1 MAKTD
6 YQSIDEYQSVFPAGV
21 QERMQTI
28 RDIIHE
34 IVPEVEEVISYQIPC
49 FKYKGYLIYYAAFA
63 RHISLSY
70 PYSKELL
77 AQFETQLK
85 EYSVSKSAIQFP
97 DNKPLPLDLIRGIIT
112 FRVQENIQNEVT
124 KPKKKKAE

>member
-6 YQSIDEYQSVFPAGV
+6 YQSIDEYQSIFPAGA
-21 QERMQTI
+21 QERMQSI

-34 IVPEVEEVISYQIPC
+34 IVPDVEEVISYQIPC
-49 FKYKGYLIYYAAFA
+49 FKYKGYLIYYSAYAN
-63 RHISLSY
+63 HISLSY
-70 PYSKELL
+70 PFSKELL

-97 DNKPLPLDLIRGIIT
+97 NNKPLPLDLIRGIVT
-112 FRVQENIQNEVT
+112 FRAQENIQNEVIKT
-124 KPKKKKAE
+124 QKKKS

>member
-6 YQSIDEYQSVFPAGV
+6 YQSIDEYHSVFPAGA
-21 QERMQTI
+21 QERMQSI
-28 RDIIHE
+28 RDMVHE

-49 FKYKGYLIYYAAFA
+49 FKYKGYLIYYSAYAK
-63 RHISLSY
+63 HISLSY

-97 DNKPLPLDLIRGIIT
+97 NDKAFPLDLIRGIVT
-112 FRVQENIQNEVT
+112 FRVQENVQNELT
-124 KPKKKKAE
+124 NPKKKK